1 MLSVAEHKGTNFT
14 IVRGAES
21 SVGNA
26 LRAIGFGGS
35 AIIITVST
43 PEPLVIVSSNNNDG
57 AGDGSGAITIKV
69 TAGISMPEG
78 EIERFVFG
86 VGLEGT
92 TPVPLDY
99 EATDILRLHVIE
111 TGSANSNIGTI
122 SIKTALTDTVLR
134 TIPATVGTSQSSL
147 VTVTRR
153 SKIKQLNVYTDAT
166 TTSNVPELY
175 EIVVRINEEQD
186 SGDFSATASGNILA
200 TFYAKPGQNI
210 FEMFDAVSEGTQ
222 LWVTAKNVTNSNVN
236 AVSTEM
242 ILYGF

>member
-1 MLSVAEHKGTNFT
+1 MLNVEEHKRTNFT
-14 IVRGAES
+14 VVRGAES
-21 SVGNA
+21 SVANSLTG
-26 LRAIGFGGS
+26 IGFGGS
-35 AIIITVST
+35 AIINTVST

-57 AGDGSGAITIKV
+57 AGDGSGALRVKVGAAITMDN
-69 TAGISMPEG
+69 GD
-78 EIERFVFG
+78 IERFIFS

-99 EATDILRLHVIE
+99 EATNILRLQVTE

-186 SGDFSATASGNILA
+186 SGDFSATSSGNILA

-210 FEMFDAVSEGTQ
+210 FEMYDVVEKGSQ
-222 LWVTAKNVTNSNVN
+222 LWVTAKNVTNSNSN

>member
-14 IVRGAES
+14 VVRGVES
-21 SVGNA
+21 SVGNS
-26 LRAIGFGGS
+26 LTGIGFGGS
-35 AIIITVST
+35 AIINTVST
-43 PEPLVIVSSNNNDG
+43 PEPLVVVSSNDNDG
-57 AGDGSGAITIKV
+57 AGDGSGAIVVKV
-69 TAGISMPEG
+69 TAAITMEEG
-78 EIERFVFG
+78 HLEEFFFV

-99 EATDILRLHVIE
+99 EATDILRAEVIE

-122 SIKTALTDTVLR
+122 SFKTALTDTVLR

-147 VTVTRR
+147 ATVTRR
-153 SKIKQLNVYTDAT
+153 SKIKQLNIHTDAT

-210 FEMFDAVSEGTQ
+210 FEMFDVVSEGTQ
-222 LWVTAKNVTNSNVN
+222 LWVTAKNVTNSNNN
-236 AVSTEM
+236 AISTEM